1 MFKKIISII
10 LQLFIMILLFI
21 VIVSLPMLFID
32 GKKVGIHI
40 EHFFSQCIHV
50 ISALIH
56 PEELKVK
63 MATQVATVSNN
74 VQIFKMQE
82 REFPLFPL
90 IFKPYAYSLVL
101 IFGALVVSLCLSFV
115 CSMITAVIPRRV
127 QRLIEEVVC
136 FLKIIPDI
144 FLIFFLQLVMVSI
157 YRYTGVLPLHPFST
171 MQNSSIVLPILI
183 LAIIPT
189 ISLFQFQMLLIKEEQ
204 KKDYVMFVKAKG
216 FSSLY
221 ILCKHIVSNIVI
233 SVVNH
238 MESILLALIT
248 SLFVFEYMFHIR
260 GLFSILISG
269 QDPAVIVYLLMLFIV
284 PMYGVILLLNWL
296 RRKLYA

>member
-1 MFKKIISII
+1 MLKKITSII
-10 LQLFIMILLFI
+10 LQLFIMILLF
-21 VIVSLPMLFID
+21 VAIVSLPMLFIE

-40 EHFFSQCIHV
+40 EHFFTQCIHV

-56 PEELKVK
+56 PEELKIK
-63 MATQVATVSNN
+63 IATQVATVSNN

-101 IFGALVVSLCLSFV
+101 IFGALIVSICSSFL
-115 CSMITAVIPRRV
+115 CSMIAAILPRHIQRV
-127 QRLIEEVVC
+127 IEEVVF
-136 FLKIIPDI
+136 FLKTIPDI
-144 FLIFFLQLVMVSI
+144 FLIFSLQLVMVSI

-238 MESILLALIT
+238 MESILFALIT

-284 PMYGVILLLNWL
+284 PIYGVILLLNGL